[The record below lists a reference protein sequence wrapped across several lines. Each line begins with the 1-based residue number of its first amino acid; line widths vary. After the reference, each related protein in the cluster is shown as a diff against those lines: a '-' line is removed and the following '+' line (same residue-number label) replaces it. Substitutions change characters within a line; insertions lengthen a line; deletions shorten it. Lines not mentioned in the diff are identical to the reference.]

1 MLSGN
6 DTFIVYSDKCFVSLQ
21 VLECVRE
28 CPQYAIR
35 ECNELYHIL
44 THPFFGVS
52 LPVML
57 IYAVVLLCKTCA
69 K

>member
-1 MLSGN
+1 MV
-6 DTFIVYSDKCFVSLQ
+6 IVIFSDVQIVWCQ
-21 VLECVRE
+21 VLECIRE

-52 LPVML
+52 
-57 IYAVVLLCKTCA
+57 
-69 K
+69 

>member
-1 MLSGN
+1 MTSAGVFCSG
-6 DTFIVYSDKCFVSLQ
+6 Q
-21 VLECVRE
+21 VLECIRE

-52 LPVML
+52 YSTISQCSGMCVCVL
-57 IYAVVLLCKTCA
+57 IVCA
-69 K
+69 L